1 MSLGFR
7 ARVSLILLYASE
19 RDDADTIRSNPLTGA
34 LLAERFWQ
42 RGKEAERLR
51 GFRANMG

>member
-34 LLAERFWQ
+34 LLAEGQ
-42 RGKEAERLR
+42 RGREVERLSC
-51 GFRANMG
+51 